1 MNKKKKILIIT
12 GSRAEYGL
20 LKPIVVGLM
29 KSKKIK
35 PHLLVTGMH
44 TLKKFGSS
52 INEIIKDKIPIKTVV
67 KISEKDD
74 MLISLTK
81 EMLGIRKCCY
91 SLKPD
96 LILVLGDRDEAFA
109 GAIAGGH
116 LRIPVAHIHGGDVTG
131 FVVDEYIRHSITKFS
146 HLHFVASKKSY
157 NRIIGLGEEGW
168 RVFVCGAP
176 GIDSIRRGHYVSKN
190 SISKKFGFDKNKK
203 WLLIIHHPTPLDQV
217 IFLRQIRPLLECV
230 KNIDAEK
237 IIIYPNSDTGSDIFI
252 NEINKCEKNK
262 NFHIYK
268 NLPKN
273 DFLNIMNRADILL
286 GNSSAGIIESGYFRL
301 PTVNIGNRQKSR
313 ERGKNVMDSNYN
325 KNNIGKAITKA
336 LTPQFKINCQNMK
349 SPYGDG
355 RASEKIIKI
364 LEKYIDNK
372 KLFLK
377 KLTY

>member
-203 WLLIIHHPTPLDQV
+203 
-217 IFLRQIRPLLECV
+217 
-230 KNIDAEK
+230 
-237 IIIYPNSDTGSDIFI
+237 
-252 NEINKCEKNK
+252 
-262 NFHIYK
+262 
-268 NLPKN
+268 
-273 DFLNIMNRADILL
+273 
-286 GNSSAGIIESGYFRL
+286 
-301 PTVNIGNRQKSR
+301 
-313 ERGKNVMDSNYN
+313 
-325 KNNIGKAITKA
+325 
-336 LTPQFKINCQNMK
+336 
-349 SPYGDG
+349 
-355 RASEKIIKI
+355 
-364 LEKYIDNK
+364 
-372 KLFLK
+372 
-377 KLTY
+377 